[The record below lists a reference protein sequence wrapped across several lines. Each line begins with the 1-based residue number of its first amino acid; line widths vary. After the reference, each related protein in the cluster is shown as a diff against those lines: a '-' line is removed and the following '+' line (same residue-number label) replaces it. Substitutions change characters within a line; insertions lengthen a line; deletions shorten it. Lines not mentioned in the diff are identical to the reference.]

1 MLPFAHEKRGSWGF
15 VVRDEN
21 GQTVLAGEGNLN
33 AVQDA
38 LCPEAEACLAAPTAT
53 MNRGMSNIVFELD
66 SPQISMIKAEEV
78 LCLGRRELSEI
89 VLCCCSY

>member
-1 MLPFAHEKRGSWGF
+1 
-15 VVRDEN
+15 VRDEN

-53 MNRGMSNIVFELD
+53 MSRGMSNIVFELD
-66 SPQISMIKAEEV
+66 SPNK
-78 LCLGRRELSEI
+78 
-89 VLCCCSY
+89 

>member
-1 MLPFAHEKRGSWGF
+1 MLSFQVYFVVLHLEPPLHLSYAPLLHKRRGSWGF
-15 VVRDEN
+15 VVRAEN

-53 MNRGMSNIVFELD
+53 MSRGMSNIVFELD
-66 SPQISMIKAEEV
+66 SPNK
-78 LCLGRRELSEI
+78 
-89 VLCCCSY
+89 

>member
-1 MLPFAHEKRGSWGF
+1 MGPCTLCKVKIHASWRSKVRANDVVVPSVFCGF
-15 VVRDEN
+15 VVRAEN
-21 GQTVLAGEGNLN
+21 GQTVLAGAGNLN

-66 SPQISMIKAEEV
+66 SPNK
-78 LCLGRRELSEI
+78 
-89 VLCCCSY
+89 